1 MEGFRGL
8 EAQRGQLCLCKDEKE
23 TILVEEDFPKLD
35 KTKEKRSVVGKIWA
49 DMFIGREA
57 VRRIMGKI

>member
-8 EAQRGQLCLCKDEKE
+8 EAQWGQLCLCKDEKE
-23 TILVEEDFPKLD
+23 TILVEEDFPELD
-35 KTKEKRSVVGKIWA
+35 KTKKKRSVVGKIWA

-57 VRRIMGKI
+57 IKGTMGKI